1 MTLNSHHVIYVPVL
15 FFGQDREIWTGST
28 PSNATAR
35 YSRGSLR
42 SLFVMLGLVGEATV
56 SRISWPAYRAV
67 LRVLRPAETALRRL
81 IVVAAR
87 GLVVEPAAPR
97 SKPTGQVKPKK
108 GSAPARPV
116 LPAFRPAATHR
127 VPAPQK
133 ISKRAVPRIHFFNT
147 DGEFITIGPPIRP
160 AKTPA
165 RAKSADGMVN
175 AARVIRRLEA
185 LEAALQDLPH
195 QAKRLARW
203 RMREE
208 KSENPSYKTPLR
220 PGRPPGS
227 RRRAVHLV
235 DELLDECQ
243 WLAHRAEMPDTS

>member
-1 MTLNSHHVIYVPVL
+1 MDWDHAIKRNSEVL
-15 FFGQDREIWTGST
+15 AGVVE
-28 PSNATAR
+28 
-35 YSRGSLR
+35 

-67 LRVLRPAETALRRL
+67 LRVLRPAESCLRRL
-81 IVVAAR
+81 IVVAAK
-87 GLVVEPAAPR
+87 GLVIAPAVSRPKSA
-97 SKPTGQVKPKK
+97 GAVKPGKR
-108 GSAPARPV
+108 GISRP
-116 LPAFRPAATHR
+116 LFQLFD
-127 VPAPQK
+127 PQPR
-133 ISKRAVPRIHFFNT
+133 IVFPRRRNPKRAVPRIHFFNT
-147 DGEFITIGPPIRP
+147 DGEFITIGPPIRQ
-160 AKTPA
+160 ARAPA

-185 LEAALQDLPH
+185 LEAALADLPR
-195 QAKRLARW
+195 QARRLVRW

-208 KSENPSYKTPLR
+208 KSENPSFKTPLR

-243 WLAHRAEMPDTS
+243 WLAFRATMPDTS

>member
-1 MTLNSHHVIYVPVL
+1 MDWEHAIKRNSEVL
-15 FFGQDREIWTGST
+15 AGIVET
-28 PSNATAR
+28 
-35 YSRGSLR
+35 
-42 SLFVMLGLVGEATV
+42 LFVMLGLVGEATV

-67 LRVLRPAETALRRL
+67 LRVLRPAESALRRL

-87 GLVVEPAAPR
+87 NIVIAPVASR
-97 SKPTGQVKPKK
+97 PKTPRAIKPSKRGT
-108 GSAPARPV
+108 SRPSFELFDPQPRIV
-116 LPAFRPAATHR
+116 LPRRKRTP
-127 VPAPQK
+127 
-133 ISKRAVPRIHFFNT
+133 RAVPRIHFFNT

-160 AKTPA
+160 AKAPA

-185 LEAALQDLPH
+185 LEAALQDLPR
-195 QAKRLARW
+195 QAKRLVRW

-208 KSENPSYKTPLR
+208 KSENPSFKTPLR

-243 WLAHRAEMPDTS
+243 WLAHRAAMADTS

>member
-1 MTLNSHHVIYVPVL
+1 MDWDHAIKRNSEVL
-15 FFGQDREIWTGST
+15 AGIVET
-28 PSNATAR
+28 
-35 YSRGSLR
+35 
-42 SLFVMLGLVGEATV
+42 LFVMLGLVGEATV

-67 LRVLRPAETALRRL
+67 LRVLRPAESALRRL

-87 GLVVEPAAPR
+87 NIVIAPVASR
-97 SKPTGQVKPKK
+97 PKTARAIKPSKRGT
-108 GSAPARPV
+108 SRPSFQLFDLQPRIV
-116 LPAFRPAATHR
+116 LPRRRRTP
-127 VPAPQK
+127 
-133 ISKRAVPRIHFFNT
+133 RAVPRIHFFNT

-160 AKTPA
+160 AKAPA
-165 RAKSADGMVN
+165 RTKSADGMVN

-185 LEAALQDLPH
+185 LESALADLPR

-208 KSENPSYKTPLR
+208 KSENPSFKTPLR

-243 WLAHRAEMPDTS
+243 WLAHRAAMPDTS

>member
-1 MTLNSHHVIYVPVL
+1 GKRGISRPSFQL
-15 FFGQDREIWTGST
+15 FDPQ
-28 PSNATAR
+28 P
-35 YSRGSLR
+35 
-42 SLFVMLGLVGEATV
+42 
-56 SRISWPAYRAV
+56 RIVFP
-67 LRVLRPAETALRRL
+67 RR
-81 IVVAAR
+81 R
-87 GLVVEPAAPR
+87 
-97 SKPTGQVKPKK
+97 
-108 GSAPARPV
+108 
-116 LPAFRPAATHR
+116 
-127 VPAPQK
+127 

-160 AKTPA
+160 AKASTPA

-185 LEAALQDLPH
+185 LEAALADLPR
-195 QAKRLARW
+195 QAKRLVRW

-208 KSENPSYKTPLR
+208 TSENPSFKTPIR

-243 WLAHRAEMPDTS
+243 WLAFRATMPDTS